1 MIFIVGGGRNMKKE
15 RFRACNC
22 DYGFPFLGVDSD
34 IICQRDVKIIKL
46 YIIEAHKTP
55 LESRSRQAGRPG
67 ERVSAKAEQL
77 KKS

>member
-1 MIFIVGGGRNMKKE
+1 MKKE

-55 LESRSRQAGRPG
+55 SRVEAGKQAGR
-67 ERVSAKAEQL
+67 ERE
-77 KKS
+77 